1 MLNYKCGNMKNS
13 KKSSKKQLK
22 EKIVVILLGPP
33 GAGKGTQANLLAD
46 KLSFYYLETSK
57 IIENAFKEGG
67 KDDFVKVGGKKY
79 FLKDEK
85 EKWEKGA
92 LCSLPFFIGLMKKK
106 IGKIHEID
114 ESLILAGSPRTLDEA
129 KIVIPLLEKLYGK
142 KNIKF
147 VLIKLSA
154 EMSIYRNSHRRICRL
169 MRHPIIYNK
178 ETSRL
183 TKCPLDGSK
192 LMRRKGLDSPET
204 IKIRLKEYKERTYPL
219 IESFRE
225 KGFKVKE
232 ISGAGSVSKVFREVL
247 KAIGV

>member
-1 MLNYKCGNMKNS
+1 MLSYKCGNMKNS

-22 EKIVVILLGPP
+22 PKMVVVLLGPP

-57 IIENAFKEGG
+57 IIENAF
-67 KDDFVKVGGKKY
+67 Y

-85 EKWEKGA
+85 EKWEKGV
-92 LCSLPFFIGLMKKK
+92 LCSLPFFIGLMKEK
-106 IGKIHEID
+106 IRKIYEID

-129 KIVIPLLEKLYGK
+129 RIVIPLLEKLYGK
-142 KNIKF
+142 KNIKL

-178 ETSRL
+178 ETVHL

-204 IKIRLKEYKERTYPL
+204 IKVRLKEYKEKTYPL
-219 IESFRE
+219 IRFFRE

-247 KAIGV
+247 RAIE